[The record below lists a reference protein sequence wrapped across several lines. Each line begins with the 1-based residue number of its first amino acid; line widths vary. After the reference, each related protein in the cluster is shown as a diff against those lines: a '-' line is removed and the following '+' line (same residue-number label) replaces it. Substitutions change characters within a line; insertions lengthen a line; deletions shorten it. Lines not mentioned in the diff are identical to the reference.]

1 MFVGIPDDAEP
12 RVAVLESPPDPNQA
26 PPPDDSVPRD
36 VPGWMF
42 PLHEWMNRPDARR
55 SCVPA
60 SSGIMSARSLA
71 RHYAALLPGG
81 VDGVELLP
89 PQRVRAATVR
99 QLPSG
104 PVPETRIAL
113 GYWLGGEGDDLGS
126 RPTAFGH
133 GGFGGSIGF
142 ADPECRL
149 AVGLTKN
156 LFFAGPE
163 ARGSVLRE
171 LREALGVAM

>member
-1 MFVGIPDDAEP
+1 
-12 RVAVLESPPDPNQA
+12 
-26 PPPDDSVPRD
+26 
-36 VPGWMF
+36 
-42 PLHEWMNRPDARR
+42 MNRPDARR
-55 SCVPA
+55 ACVPA

-71 RHYAALLPGG
+71 RLYAALLPGG

-89 PQRVRAATVR
+89 PCRVREATVR
-99 QLPSG
+99 QIPSG
-104 PVPETRIAL
+104 AAPGPQAARISL
-113 GYWLGGEGDDLGS
+113 GYFLGGEGDDMGH
-126 RPTAFGH
+126 RPTVFGH